1 MGYAS
6 KLAKS
11 YSNPDTVWNS
21 LGAVGST
28 GAWNA
33 SSADLAAFRDILSS
47 AKLGIKSAVDD
58 PSTYRPSPPAK
69 YGMFGTNAFDSTRTL
84 SQIDPTAIGK
94 AIAGK
99 YMSKINRYLF

>member
-6 KLAKS
+6 QLARS
-11 YSNPDTVWNS
+11 YSNPESVWNS

-28 GAWNA
+28 SAWDR

-58 PSTYRPSPPAK
+58 PSTYRTAPPAK
-69 YGMFGTNAFDSTRTL
+69 YGMFGTDAWDTARAL
-84 SQIDPTAIGK
+84 SQADPTAIGQ

-99 YMSKINRYLF
+99 YMNKINKYLF